1 MVTWV
6 RHYFPSAG
14 ACNFDSKA
22 HMSSEHLK
30 KRSARPMRAAM
41 DIPSRPVVSD
51 HVRHMLDRAM
61 HGIACAISAAMRAA
75 AMAVAA
81 AVAAAACVAAVCVCV
96 CASRDA

>member
-75 AMAVAA
+75 AVAVAA
-81 AVAAAACVAAVCVCV
+81 AVAAAACVAAVCVC
-96 CASRDA
+96 ASRDA